1 VSLET
6 ENGQNEHLDKQ
17 ADQIVYQ
24 TRLKN
29 FEDNATTA
37 EQIQRAL
44 KIANESIAAQIE
56 AERTS
61 TKRKDKC

>member
-1 VSLET
+1 MGKTTFRGTTS
-6 ENGQNEHLDKQ
+6 
-17 ADQIVYQ
+17 DQIVYQ

-29 FEDNATTA
+29 FEDNATA

-56 AERTS
+56 
-61 TKRKDKC
+61 